1 MRCLIA
7 SHGVTLHRAILRV
20 PSRIPHP
27 FPQDGTRMKLSFLD
41 IKNARPEDKPY
52 RISDGDGLSVQV
64 QPNGHKLWRFRYR
77 FAGVEKLLALG
88 SFPATSLADAR
99 AKRDAARV
107 ALEKGIDPNVQK
119 KLDKITAVQK
129 ARNTFGA
136 IAEEYIENLRERGAA
151 KTTISK
157 NKWLLQDLASAIA
170 NRPIAE
176 LTPAELL
183 HLLKLVEK
191 SGRRETARR
200 LRGVLGTVFR
210 YAVVT
215 LRANSDP
222 TFALQGALLPPNT
235 KSRSAITDE
244 KRLGALL
251 RSVDGFEGFPTIR
264 AALQFLALTFA
275 RPGEVRGATRDEF
288 NFEKSVWR
296 ISAAR
301 TKTRRPH
308 DVPLSR
314 QALAIVKDV
323 WPLSEHFTLVFPSI
337 ISKKRPLSEN
347 TFNSTLRRLG
357 YGQDEMSA
365 HGFRSSAS
373 TILNEHGFNPDVIEA
388 ALGHQEQNAI
398 RRAYNRAIYWPE
410 RVSLMQKWADM
421 LDEFK

>member
-1 MRCLIA
+1 
-7 SHGVTLHRAILRV
+7 
-20 PSRIPHP
+20 
-27 FPQDGTRMKLSFLD
+27 MKLSFLD

-52 RISDGDGLSVQV
+52 QISDGDGLSVQV
-64 QPNGHKLWRFRYR
+64 QPNGHKLWRYRYR

-99 AKRDAARV
+99 AKRDAARA
-107 ALEKGIDPNVQK
+107 ALEKGIDPSVQK
-119 KLDKITAVQK
+119 KLDKIAAATQ

-151 KTTISK
+151 EATISK
-157 NKWLLQDLASAIA
+157 NKWLLQDLASPIA

-200 LRGVLGTVFR
+200 LRGIMGTVFR

-235 KSRSAITDE
+235 KSRAAITDE

-251 RSVDGFEGFPTIR
+251 RSIDDFNGFPTIR

-275 RPGEVRGATRDEF
+275 RPGEVRGATRNEF

-296 ISAAR
+296 ISAER
-301 TKTRRPH
+301 TKTRKPH

-314 QALAIVKDV
+314 QALAVVRDI

-337 ISKKRPLSEN
+337 ISMKAPLSEN

-357 YGQDEMSA
+357 YGRDEMSP

-410 RVSLMQKWADM
+410 RVALMQKWADM
-421 LDEFK
+421 LDEFRLDLAER